1 MPKPDHVEA
10 LALIF
15 CPDPISAIRE
25 DRGSTAPIV
34 AATLDSQRVLAAIC
48 TDPAVQD
55 AVLAAL
61 VEGGRL
67 VEEARTYIDGG
78 RAIGHRLVESEWR
91 GATP

>member
-1 MPKPDHVEA
+1 MPKPEHVEA
-10 LALIF
+10 LA
-15 CPDPISAIRE
+15 DAISKYRLERADHAFDVMCERAERVYAAIR
-25 DRGSTAPIV
+25 
-34 AATLDSQRVLAAIC
+34 